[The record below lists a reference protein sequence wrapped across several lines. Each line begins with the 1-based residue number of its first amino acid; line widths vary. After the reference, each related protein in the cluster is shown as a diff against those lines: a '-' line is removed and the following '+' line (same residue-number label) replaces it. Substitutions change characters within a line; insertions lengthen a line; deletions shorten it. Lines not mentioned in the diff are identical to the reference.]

1 MGAIL
6 VFDTETISLEK
17 KFIYNLG
24 YVIADADGKIICERD
39 FVIRQIYDNKP
50 LFATSYYV
58 VKRPLYT
65 RRLQGRKCQ
74 KVSWGEACRIM
85 CKDIQTHGVTDGYAY
100 NSPFDISA
108 FYFNHLFFRNKRRP
122 LDGIKVHDIMKEI
135 EGLVNTEEYRNYC
148 RVHGFMTRNGRTRQT
163 AEVVY
168 GYITQNPNYIEEH
181 TALADSRIELA
192 ILRAATRATEI
203 GKVAKVAT
211 ESAALE
217 KALGRLDGIV
227 VDNK

>member
-1 MGAIL
+1 MNII

-24 YVIADADGKIICERD
+24 YVIADADGKILCERD
-39 FVIRQIYDNKP
+39 FVIRQVYDNKP
-50 LFATSYYV
+50 LFATSYYA

-65 RRLQGRKCQ
+65 RRLQGRKCK

-85 CKDIQTHGVTDGYAY
+85 CKDIQTYGVTDGYAY
-100 NSPFDISA
+100 NSPFDVSA
-108 FYFNHLFFRNKRRP
+108 FYFNHLFYRNRRRP

-135 EGLVNTEEYRNYC
+135 DGLVNTEAYRIYC
-148 RVHGFMTRNGRTRQT
+148 RLNGFMTRNGRTKQT

-192 ILRAATRATEI
+192 ILRAAKWATEI
-203 GKVAKVAT
+203 SNVAGVAT
-211 ESAALE
+211 ENAALE